1 MSAVPS
7 ITADPVPAGGV
18 ALAWRRLLRRPL
30 LAISAAVLAL
40 VAAASLLAPW
50 IAPYPYDA
58 INLKLGP
65 TPPSAAHWFG
75 TDVLGRDL
83 FSRVLHGGGISLAV
97 GIIGSLVSLIV
108 GVLYGAISGYRGG
121 RMDELMMRFV
131 DLLYSLP
138 YLFLVI
144 ILLVF
149 FSNSILML
157 FVALGLVQWLT
168 MARIVRGQVLALRH
182 AEFVQAARLFGT
194 RTRGILFRHLLPN
207 MTGPIVVYGTLTV
220 PQVILQEAFLSFLGL
235 GVQPPRASWG
245 TLISDGAG
253 LMSMF
258 PWLAL
263 FPALTLAAVLFAL
276 NYLGDGLRELV
287 DPRSARGGEVR

>member
-1 MSAVPS
+1 MSTLSLNPLADAPAS
-7 ITADPVPAGGV
+7 DFSTA
-18 ALAWRRLLRRPL
+18 LRRVLRQPL
-30 LAISAAVLAL
+30 TLCCAL
-40 VAAASLLAPW
+40 VILLVGAASVLAPW

-58 INLKLGP
+58 IDLQLGP
-65 TPPSAAHWFG
+65 TAPSAAHWFG

-83 FSRVLHGGGISLAV
+83 FSRTLHGGLISLAV
-97 GIIGSLVSLIV
+97 GLVGTLVSLIV
-108 GVLYGAISGYRGG
+108 GVLYGAVAGYKGG

-168 MARIVRGQVLALRH
+168 MARIVRGQVLSLRN

-194 RTRGILFRHLLPN
+194 RTTGIIFKHLLPN
-207 MTGPIVVYGTLTV
+207 MAGPIVVYGTLTV
-220 PQVILQEAFLSFLGL
+220 PTVILQEAFLSFLGL

-253 LMSMF
+253 VMSMF
-258 PWLAL
+258 PWLVF
-263 FPALTLAAVLFAL
+263 FPAATLAAVLFSL
-276 NYLGDGLRELV
+276 NYLGDALREVL
-287 DPRSARGGEVR
+287 DPRR

>member
-1 MSAVPS
+1 MA
-7 ITADPVPAGGV
+7 TLATTPVDSLPAPT
-18 ALAWRRLLRRPL
+18 LSTSLRRVIRRPL
-30 LAISAAVLAL
+30 MASCAAVILL
-40 VAAASLLAPW
+40 VSAASLLAPW

-58 INLKLGP
+58 IDLKLAA
-65 TPPSAAHWFG
+65 TAPSAAHWFG

-83 FSRVLHGGGISLAV
+83 YSRTLHGGRISLAV
-97 GIIGSLVSLIV
+97 GIVGTLVSLIV
-108 GVLYGAISGYRGG
+108 GVLYGAIAGYKGG
-121 RMDELMMRFV
+121 RVDELMMRVV

-168 MARIVRGQVLALRH
+168 MARIVRGQVLSLRN

-194 RTRGILFRHLLPN
+194 RTPGIIFRHLLPN
-207 MTGPIVVYGTLTV
+207 MAGPIVVYGTLTV
-220 PQVILQEAFLSFLGL
+220 PTVILQEAFLSFLGL

-253 LMSMF
+253 VMSLF
-258 PWLAL
+258 PWLAF
-263 FPALTLAAVLFAL
+263 FPAAILAAVLFSL
-276 NYLGDGLRELV
+276 NFLGDGLREAL
-287 DPRSARGGEVR
+287 DPRS

>member
-1 MSAVPS
+1 MSSVSTMPMQQA
-7 ITADPVPAGGV
+7 AAGV
-18 ALAWRRLLRRPL
+18 FATSLRRVLRRPL
-30 LAISAAVLAL
+30 TVVCLVVLFG
-40 VAAASLLAPW
+40 VGAASLLAPW
-50 IAPYPYDA
+50 IAPYSYQA
-58 INLKLGP
+58 IDLKLGP

-83 FSRVLHGGGISLAV
+83 FSRTLGGGQISLAV
-97 GIIGSLVSLIV
+97 GIVGTLVSLIM
-108 GVLYGAISGYRGG
+108 GVLYGAVAGYKGG
-121 RMDELMMRFV
+121 RVDELMMRFV

-157 FVALGLVQWLT
+157 FVALGMVQWLT
-168 MARIVRGQVLALRH
+168 MARIVRGQVLALRN

-194 RTRGILFRHLLPN
+194 RTPGIIFRHLLPN
-207 MTGPIVVYGTLTV
+207 MTGPIVVYATLTV
-220 PQVILQEAFLSFLGL
+220 PHVILQEAFLSFLGL

-253 LMSMF
+253 VMSMF
-258 PWLAL
+258 PWMVF
-263 FPALTLAAVLFAL
+263 FPAGVLAAVLFSL
-276 NYLGDGLRELV
+276 NYLGDSLREVV
-287 DPRSARGGEVR
+287 DPRSRRGG

>member
-83 FSRVLHGGGISLAV
+83 LSRTLHGGQISLAV
-97 GIIGSLVSLIV
+97 GLVGSLVSLVV
-108 GVLYGAISGYRGG
+108 GVLYGAVAGYKGG
-121 RMDELMMRFV
+121 RVDELMMRFV

-157 FVALGLVQWLT
+157 FVALGMVQWLT
-168 MARIVRGQVLALRH
+168 MARIVRGQVLALRN

-194 RTRGILFRHLLPN
+194 RTSGILFQHLLPN

-220 PQVILQEAFLSFLGL
+220 PHVILQEAFLSFLGL

-253 LMSMF
+253 VMSLF
-258 PWLAL
+258 PWMVF
-263 FPALTLAAVLFAL
+263 FPAAILAAVLFSL
-276 NYLGDGLRELV
+276 NYLGDGLREVV
-287 DPRSARGGEVR
+287 DPRLSRSN

>member
-1 MSAVPS
+1 MSAA
-7 ITADPVPAGGV
+7 TAIPMQGTPVSEYTL
-18 ALAWRRLLRRPL
+18 ALRRVLRRPL
-30 LAISAAVLAL
+30 TILCLFILLGVG
-40 VAAASLLAPW
+40 AASLLAPW

-58 INLKLGP
+58 IDLKLGS
-65 TPPSAAHWFG
+65 TAPSAAHWFG

-83 FSRVLHGGGISLAV
+83 FSRVLHGGQISLAV
-97 GIIGSLVSLIV
+97 GIVGSLVSLLI
-108 GVLYGAISGYRGG
+108 GVLYGAIAGYKGG
-121 RMDELMMRFV
+121 RVDELMMRFV

-157 FVALGLVQWLT
+157 FVGLGMVQWLT
-168 MARIVRGQVLALRH
+168 MARIVRGQVLALRN

-194 RTRGILFRHLLPN
+194 RTAGIITRHLLPN

-220 PQVILQEAFLSFLGL
+220 PHVILQEAFLSFLGL

-253 LMSMF
+253 LMSLF
-258 PWLAL
+258 PWLVF
-263 FPALTLAAVLFAL
+263 FPAATLAAVLFSL
-276 NYLGDGLRELV
+276 NYLGDSLQEVL
-287 DPRSARGGEVR
+287 DPRSQRGSK